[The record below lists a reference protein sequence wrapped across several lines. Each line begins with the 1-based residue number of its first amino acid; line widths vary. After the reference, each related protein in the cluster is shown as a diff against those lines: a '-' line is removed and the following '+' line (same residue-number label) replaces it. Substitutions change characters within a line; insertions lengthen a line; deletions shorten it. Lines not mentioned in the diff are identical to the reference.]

1 MQEEFGPLLDA
12 DRQDGKGEQIGSA
25 CKPELTLA
33 RTQSDLA
40 RMWKLLNR
48 VDGLGPLRETFQ
60 EHVTKN
66 GLDAV
71 SRASQGTVGA
81 DGKQEN
87 MVSRGLVVPSDSQD
101 YR

>member
-1 MQEEFGPLLDA
+1 MPIVK
-12 DRQDGKGEQIGSA
+12 RVSGEQTGSVDSP
-25 CKPELTLA
+25 KFTLA
-33 RTQSDLA
+33 RAQLDLA

-87 MVSRGLVVPSDSQD
+87 MVSRDLVVPSDSQE

>member
-1 MQEEFGPLLDA
+1 MPIVK
-12 DRQDGKGEQIGSA
+12 RVSGEQTGSVYSP
-25 CKPELTLA
+25 KFTLA
-33 RTQSDLA
+33 RAQLDLA

-87 MVSRGLVVPSDSQD
+87 MVSRDLVVPSDSQE

>member
-1 MQEEFGPLLDA
+1 MPIVK
-12 DRQDGKGEQIGSA
+12 RVSGEQIGSVYGA
-25 CKPELTLA
+25 KLTLA
-33 RTQSDLA
+33 RAQSDLA

-87 MVSRGLVVPSDSQD
+87 MVSRVLVVPSDSQD